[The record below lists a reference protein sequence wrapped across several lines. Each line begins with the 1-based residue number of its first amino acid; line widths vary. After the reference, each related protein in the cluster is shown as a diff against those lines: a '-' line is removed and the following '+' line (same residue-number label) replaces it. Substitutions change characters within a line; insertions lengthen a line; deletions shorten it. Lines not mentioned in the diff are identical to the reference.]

1 MSRKLAIVLSLL
13 ALPACQNLQH
23 TPSPK
28 TSGGL
33 ARASSPIAG
42 TLFEGVFDNH
52 EQVWQTRAAAGNAA
66 PPHVVV
72 TIEPTAQADWSIW
85 RVHLDAA
92 APLDAVWAMQRIGT
106 GEAASLMPHRALD
119 ASVAANVATFDA
131 RQWVPLDACALHGT
145 STPAG
150 AHVAADV
157 AGCTTLAPGL
167 GAQTA
172 LLPVAIEREGEWLH
186 VRLYADQ
193 ARGADARVDLRQVQV
208 FSGWAAING
217 AGPNAPANNDWHMN
231 RAMQLGN
238 EGGRAALTWR
248 DGRPSGYSLTLER
261 VTYRDGNVPVLK
273 LSVIDDASGQS
284 IAYAWA
290 NPEATQIGI
299 NLGWVQV
306 GLDRSVPASSTEAS
320 KR

>member
-1 MSRKLAIVLSLL
+1 M
-13 ALPACQNLQH
+13 
-23 TPSPK
+23 
-28 TSGGL
+28 
-33 ARASSPIAG
+33 RASSPISGA
-42 TLFEGVFDNH
+42 LFEGVFDNH

-72 TIEPTAQADWSIW
+72 TIEPTGQADWSIW
-85 RVHLDAA
+85 RIHLDAA
-92 APLDAVWAMQRIGT
+92 VPLDAVWAMQRIGT
-106 GEAASLMPHRALD
+106 GDAASLVPHRALD
-119 ASVAANVATFDA
+119 ASIAANAATFDV

-145 STPAG
+145 STPTG
-150 AHVAADV
+150 AHVAAD
-157 AGCTTLAPGL
+157 AAACTTLAPGL

-172 LLPVAIEREGEWLH
+172 LLPIALEREGEWLR

-193 ARGADARVDLRQVQV
+193 ARGADARVELRQVQV

-273 LSVIDDASGQS
+273 LSIIDDASGQG

-306 GLDRSVPASSTEAS
+306 GLDRSAPATSAEKS

>member
-1 MSRKLAIVLSLL
+1 MSRKLAILLSLL
-13 ALPACQNLQH
+13 VLPACQSLQH
-23 TPSPK
+23 APSP
-28 TSGGL
+28 
-33 ARASSPIAG
+33 RAVAGSSHAPSPATG
-42 TLFEGVFDNH
+42 ALFEGVFDNH
-52 EQVWQTRAAAGNAA
+52 EQVWLARAGAAGGV
-66 PPHVVV
+66 PHVVV
-72 TIEPTAQADWSIW
+72 TIEPTPQADWSIW

-106 GEAASLMPHRALD
+106 GESASVMPHRASD
-119 ASVAANVATFDA
+119 AALASTAAPFDA
-131 RQWVPLDACALHGT
+131 RQWVPLDACALRGT
-145 STPAG
+145 VTPGG
-150 AHVAADV
+150 ARVVADV
-157 AGCTTLAPGL
+157 AACTTLAPGL

-172 LLPVAIEREGEWLH
+172 LLPIAIEREGEWLH
-186 VRLYADQ
+186 ARLYADQ

-217 AGPNAPANNDWHMN
+217 AGPNGPANDDWHMN

-273 LSVIDDASGQS
+273 LSVIDDASGQG

-306 GLDRSVPASSTEAS
+306 GLGRAAPTAVTEKN

>member
-1 MSRKLAIVLSLL
+1 MSRELAILLSLL
-13 ALPACQNLQH
+13 VLPACQSLQRA
-23 TPSPK
+23 PSP
-28 TSGGL
+28 
-33 ARASSPIAG
+33 RAAAGSSHVPSPATG
-42 TLFEGVFDNH
+42 ALFEGVFDNH
-52 EQVWQTRAAAGNAA
+52 EQVWLARAGTAGGV
-66 PPHVVV
+66 PHVVV

-85 RVHLDAA
+85 HVHLDAT
-92 APLDAVWAMQRIGT
+92 APLDAVWAMQRIGV
-106 GEAASLMPHRALD
+106 GDSASLMPHRASD
-119 ASVAANVATFDA
+119 AALALNAAPFDA
-131 RQWVPLDACALHGT
+131 RQWVPLDACALRGT
-145 STPAG
+145 VTPGG
-150 AHVAADV
+150 ARVVADV
-157 AGCTTLAPGL
+157 AACTTLAPGL

-172 LLPVAIEREGEWLH
+172 LLPIAIEREGEWLH
-186 VRLYADQ
+186 TRLYADQ

-217 AGPNAPANNDWHMN
+217 AGPNGPANDDWHMN
-231 RAMQLGN
+231 RAMRLGN

-248 DGRPSGYSLTLER
+248 DGKASGYSLTLER

-273 LSVIDDASGQS
+273 LSVIDDASGQG

-306 GLDRSVPASSTEAS
+306 GLGRAAPVAATEKN